1 MEYWSDGVME
11 YWLDLQKSGTIGL
24 AHGRPDPAEVLSPL
38 FSMQVEMAILS
49 QHHSNTPLLHR
60 SIAPSL
66 GAYTLAFSPICPSL

>member
-49 QHHSNTPLLHR
+49 QHHSNTPLLYR
-60 SIAPSL
+60 SIAGCL
-66 GAYTLAFSPICPSL
+66 HFGF